1 MLKVNN
7 QNFEEI
13 VLKSEKLVV
22 VDFFATWCGP
32 CQMLSPV
39 LEELSKEITEA
50 TIVKVDVD
58 EAPELAEKYGVYSI
72 PNVVMIKDGKEVDR
86 FVGFSSKAAVEQN
99 IKKNL

>member
-86 FVGFSSKAAVEQN
+86 FVGFSSKETVEQN